1 MDMGMMGGYGD
12 WNGDWMGGGG
22 GGWNDWSMDWGM
34 MDMMVR
40 SLACWIDAVSGL
52 RVLRFRVLGFRVY
65 V

>member
-1 MDMGMMGGYGD
+1 MMGGYGD

-52 RVLRFRVLGFRVY
+52 GV
-65 V
+65 